1 MRPSTPL
8 VAVVLGSISLHGAVA
23 APSNHSQPACCRN
36 PAIRH
41 ERRQLSPE
49 QRLDYIGAVK
59 CLMELPAERRDLWPG
74 ARSRYDDFQGLHITV
89 TEQVH
94 FNGPF
99 LPWHRW
105 MLFLFESELRS
116 KCSYEGSLPYWDF
129 SLDNTLETFMDAPVF
144 DDVYGFGGNGPYV
157 EDLSNEQEF
166 PSKTPTEIP
175 GRTGGGCVRSGP
187 FANLTV
193 PMGLGASLE
202 HQPHCL
208 RRDFSPTLA
217 AGALSDEV
225 VERALS
231 SETYDAFNL
240 HVQGYS
246 FQVED
251 ITLHAGMHLGIGGQ
265 VGENADMYSSPGDPL
280 FYFIHG
286 SLDKIWNDWQRR
298 DWPARKTA
306 IGGPDAMFAFPFDFF
321 GTVPYENMTLQHP
334 LSYPGFGKDMLV
346 SEVMD
351 IRGGPFCYE
360 YQ

>member
-1 MRPSTPL
+1 M
-8 VAVVLGSISLHGAVA
+8 
-23 APSNHSQPACCRN
+23 
-36 PAIRH
+36 
-41 ERRQLSPE
+41 
-49 QRLDYIGAVK
+49 GAVK

-105 MLFLFESELRS
+105 MMLFLFESELRS
-116 KCSYEGSLPYWDF
+116 KCSYKGSLPYWDF
-129 SLDNTLETFMDAPVF
+129 SLDNTPETFMDAPVF

-157 EDLSNEQEF
+157 EDVSNEQQF
-166 PSKTPTEIP
+166 PSKTPTEIA
-175 GRTGGGCVRSGP
+175 GRTGG
-187 FANLTV
+187 
-193 PMGLGASLE
+193 GASLE

-208 RRDFSPTLA
+208 GRDFNPTLA
-217 AGALSDEV
+217 AGALSDEI

-231 SETYDAFNL
+231 PETP
-240 HVQGYS
+240 
-246 FQVED
+246 
-251 ITLHAGMHLGIGGQ
+251 T
-265 VGENADMYSSPGDPL
+265 MYSSPGDPL

-306 IGGPDAMFAFPFDFF
+306 IGGPDAMFAFPVWLFRDRSLREHDLA
-321 GTVPYENMTLQHP
+321 VYP

-351 IRGGPFCYE
+351 MRGGPFCYE